1 MSAHDPFAFLALV
14 STLAKIGRR
23 LRGIACGACLVV
35 LSWAF
40 VCASSCNGAC
50 LLAGDTEYILTM
62 AAKIIDALLVEG
74 FLRIS

>member
-40 VCASSCNGAC
+40 VCASSRNGAC
-50 LLAGDTEYILTM
+50 LLASDTEYILTI
-62 AAKIIDALLVEG
+62 AEKIHDAHLVEG
-74 FLRIS
+74 FLRIN

>member
-1 MSAHDPFAFLALV
+1 MSAHDLFAFPALV

-40 VCASSCNGAC
+40 VCASSRNGAC
-50 LLAGDTEYILTM
+50 LLASDTEYILTIAEKM
-62 AAKIIDALLVEG
+62 IDALFVKG